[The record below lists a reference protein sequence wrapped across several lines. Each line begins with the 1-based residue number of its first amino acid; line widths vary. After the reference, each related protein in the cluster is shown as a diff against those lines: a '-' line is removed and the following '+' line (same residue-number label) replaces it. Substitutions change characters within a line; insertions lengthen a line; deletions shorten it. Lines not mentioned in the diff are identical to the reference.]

1 MFEYHLEPFRE
12 AIRRGTAAMMPYY
25 GMPIGLERNGVP
37 IEEVG
42 FGYNRQIVTD
52 LLRGE
57 LGFDGVVVTDWEL
70 VNDNH
75 VGDQVLPARAWGVE
89 ELSPSE
95 RMLKILDAGADQF
108 GGEECVD
115 LLIELVRAGRVDE
128 ARIDASALRILRV
141 KFQLG
146 LFDDPFVDPD
156 EAERIV
162 GNAQFRAEGSA
173 RRRVR

>member
-25 GMPIGLERNGVP
+25 GMPVGLERNGVP

-115 LLIELVRAGRVDE
+115 LLIELVRAG
-128 ARIDASALRILRV
+128 ASARAHRRV
-141 KFQLG
+141 RASHPAREVPAG
-146 LFDDPFVDPD
+146 PVRRPVRRPRRGG
-156 EAERIV
+156 AHRRR
-162 GNAQFRAEGSA
+162 AQFRAEGSA